1 MSNVTNQKKIAAAEL
16 LSRLC
21 RATVGAF
28 AKLMK
33 SDRCNTEARD
43 AAWVVVVRT
52 LHDNSEATVEDV
64 KAAWYRE
71 LDFAPDQ
78 EIIELALTMH
88 FLLGPDWHL
97 ICVNRYLL
105 ENNDDVRDKGLRR
118 EECPLFGD
126 SIEEVLTHWWKAT
139 CDKFDE
145 KQAAKAKAILAKCA
159 A

>member
-1 MSNVTNQKKIAAAEL
+1 MNVTNEEKIAAAEL

-52 LHDNSEATVEDV
+52 LHDNSAATVEDV

-105 ENNDDVRDKGLRR
+105 EENDDWRDGTR
-118 EECPLFGD
+118 EECQMFGD
-126 SIEEVLTHWWKAT
+126 SIEEVLTHWWK
-139 CDKFDE
+139 DISDEFD
-145 KQAAKAKAILAKCA
+145 QRQVAKAQAILSKRA